1 MDRRGAPAARGEI
14 RLRLRCVALAA
25 LLAGCAGTPTRPPA
39 EAEALQELRSQ
50 LQAQSAL
57 VAQQQRRIEEL
68 EVKLAALAAKAYPA
82 AHPAPAAPAEKEPR
96 PSVKS
101 LKIGGRVR
109 RSDRVNPVERAPQL
123 PVNVELREPDEEAL
137 ARLEADPMVARE
149 FDADRTWAEAVRKLN
164 EGRHAEAEAELLA
177 FVAAYPQHSAA
188 DNALYLAG
196 LVREVR
202 GDCDGALQLFEA
214 VPVKYPAG
222 DAVPQAQ
229 LERGRCLQILGRKNE
244 ARSVLNQ
251 LSEEHP
257 QAPESA
263 HSRQLLQGL

>member
-1 MDRRGAPAARGEI
+1 MRFRLLAPAALLVACAGAPARP
-14 RLRLRCVALAA
+14 AL
-25 LLAGCAGTPTRPPA
+25 
-39 EAEALQELRSQ
+39 EADDLKELRSQ

-68 EVKLAALAAKAYPA
+68 EVKLAALAARTQAVPA
-82 AHPAPAAPAEKEPR
+82 HATP
-96 PSVKS
+96 V
-101 LKIGGRVR
+101 RVDPR
-109 RSDRVNPVERAPQL
+109 RSDRLNPVEHAPQL
-123 PVNVELREPDEEAL
+123 PSTVELRDPDPDAL
-137 ARLEADPMVARE
+137 ARLETDSTVARE
-149 FDADRTWAEAVRKLN
+149 FAADRTWAEAVRKLN
-164 EGRHAEAEAELLA
+164 EGHHAEAETDLLA